1 MECKRR
7 AEDQQLTEGVC
18 SGSPGASRSRKLLEW
33 VGCLG
38 GLQEEQL
45 GVYLSGPQATMFSLR
60 ACRGSIDAGAG
71 KRPSP

>member
-1 MECKRR
+1 MECERR
-7 AEDQQLTEGVC
+7 AGDQPLIEWVC
-18 SGSPGASRSRKLLEW
+18 SGSSGASRGRKLLEW

-38 GLQEEQL
+38 GLQEGQL
-45 GVYLSGPQATMFSLR
+45 GVYPSGPQATMFSLR

>member
-1 MECKRR
+1 MRGEQGT
-7 AEDQQLTEGVC
+7 ELTEWVC
-18 SGSPGASRSRKLLEW
+18 SGSPGASRGRKLLEW

-38 GLQEEQL
+38 GLQERQL
-45 GVYLSGPQATMFSLR
+45 GVCPSGPQAAMFSLR